1 MIKKTQSAKESAI
14 ILIQEKM
21 KSMQNGNKNMKNEKK
36 SNQQPNPTKNCQLK
50 IFK

>member
-21 KSMQNGNKNMKNEKK
+21 KSMQNGNKNMKMNMK
-36 SNQQPNPTKNCQLK
+36 
-50 IFK
+50 